1 MAAVCSTAPE
11 PKLPAM
17 TRLLLLFTPLLHAA
31 EPCRVEIIDKE
42 NGWPVP
48 LVELRT
54 IHEQRF
60 VSDNAG
66 LIAIDDPDLLDRAVW
81 FHVKGHGYG
90 VKKDGFGYEGIRT
103 SPVAGGTIRIEVE
116 RRNIAKRLGRLTG
129 AGLFGESEKLGET
142 SPLPESG
149 IFGCDSVL
157 MTRHAGKLFWLWGDT
172 TLPGY
177 PLGIFHST
185 AAVTSL
191 APVAEFKPP
200 LALAYNHV
208 RDNEGKLLGV
218 AKLPGDGP
226 TWLTGMTSLPALVQD
241 FRVIEDNP
249 PGNEPKFINEPR
261 LVATYS
267 KIKPPL
273 DEYEFG
279 LCVWNPDQKRFD
291 VQEVLWKG
299 VGEKPPVPRG
309 HPLLWKDGT
318 GKEWVLFGDPFPTLR
333 CPATFEDWK
342 NPATWEK
349 LPEPAAPRSAED
361 GSEVKPHRGSIAWN
375 PFRKKW
381 ITVFTQHFG
390 KPSAFGEIW
399 YAEAAAPTGP
409 WGKAVKILTHDNY
422 TFYNPRIHPELVPDD
437 AGFIVFEGTYT
448 AEFADR
454 PQPTP
459 RYNYNQILYRL
470 DLDDPKLAP
479 AR

>member
-1 MAAVCSTAPE
+1 MNRA
-11 PKLPAM
+11 
-17 TRLLLLFTPLLHAA
+17 LLLILAPLLHAA
-31 EPCRVEIIDKE
+31 EPCRVEIVDKE

-54 IHEQRF
+54 THEQRF

-66 LIAIDDPDLLDRAVW
+66 LIAIDDPDLLDRNVW

-90 VKKDGFGYEGIRT
+90 VKKDGFGYEGVRT

-129 AGLFGESEKLGET
+129 GGLFAESQKLGIE
-142 SPLPESG
+142 SPGSESG

-157 MTRHAGKLFWLWGDT
+157 MANDGKDLFWLWGDT

-185 AAVTSL
+185 AATT
-191 APVAEFKPP
+191 PDRFKTKFEPP
-200 LALAYNHV
+200 FFMNFKHFRDPDGKV
-208 RDNEGKLLGV
+208 RGV
-218 AKLPGDGP
+218 ADIKGEGP
-226 TWLTGMTSLPALVQD
+226 TWLTGMIGLPSTSGG
-241 FRVIEDNP
+241 FR
-249 PGNEPKFINEPR
+249 R

-267 KIKPPL
+267 KIKAPL
-273 DEYEFG
+273 EEYEVG
-279 LCVWNPDQKRFD
+279 LCVWNPDEKSFKTHR
-291 VQEVLWKG
+291 VLWTKG
-299 VGEKPPVPRG
+299 MAGKGLLPKG
-309 HPLLWKDGT
+309 HPFLWKDAAE
-318 GKEWVLFGDPFPTLR
+318 KEWTLFGDPFPTMR
-333 CPATFEDWK
+333 CPASFEAWED
-342 NPATWEK
+342 PTTWEK

-361 GSEVKPHRGSIAWN
+361 GSEVKPHRGSVAWN

-399 YAEAAAPTGP
+399 YAEADVPTGP

-422 TFYNPRIHPELVPDD
+422 TFYNPRIHPELTPDD
-437 AGFIVFEGTYT
+437 ASFIVFEGTYT

-454 PQPTP
+454 PNPTP

-470 DLDDPKLAP
+470 DLDDPKLAG